1 MKATTKKPGLR
12 IVVLRSTTNK
22 PMRSLLTAGVILA
35 VVGASPAIAQSDD
48 EAPLVSGNDAERSG
62 GNSAGELFFLVE
74 DLRAEVQ
81 QLRGQLENTSHQ
93 VKRLREQARER
104 YIDLDERLVD
114 LDSRLSDLEE
124 SSEESRSS
132 DDTSDSDDSGD
143 SDGESDD
150 GGESA
155 SYREPDEAER
165 EAYASIQ
172 YLIQE
177 EQDYEAAIDEIYSF
191 LEEYPE
197 GDLSVNAYYWLGELY
212 LSQGKYEQAQ
222 QAFTIVTSRH
232 ESHRKAPDALF
243 KRAVAHDRANNTEQA
258 REVLD
263 QLEERYPESEAAAL
277 GREYRNE
284 MG

>member
-1 MKATTKKPGLR
+1 MRNLLAAGL
-12 IVVLRSTTNK
+12 I
-22 PMRSLLTAGVILA
+22 LTMAGTI
-35 VVGASPAIAQSDD
+35 PAIAQD
-48 EAPLVSGNDAERSG
+48 EGDAPLVSGNDAGPPGGSSG
-62 GNSAGELFFLVE
+62 GELFFMVE
-74 DLRAEVQ
+74 DLRAEVEH
-81 QLRGQLENTSHQ
+81 LRGQIEETSHQ
-93 VKRLREQARER
+93 LQRLRKQARER

-114 LDSRLSDLEE
+114 LDSRLSELEE
-124 SSEESRSS
+124 SSEGSSSS
-132 DDTSDSDDSGD
+132 DKISDSGNSSDSDEKKDGSG
-143 SDGESDD
+143 EP
-150 GGESA
+150 A
-155 SYREPDEAER
+155 SYRQPDKVER

-232 ESHRKAPDALF
+232 ASHRKAPDALF
-243 KRAVAHDRANNTEQA
+243 KRAVAHDRADNTEQA
-258 REVLD
+258 RKVLD
-263 QLEERYPESEAAAL
+263 QLEERYPESKASAL

>member
-1 MKATTKKPGLR
+1 
-12 IVVLRSTTNK
+12 
-22 PMRSLLTAGVILA
+22 MRSLLKAGLILA
-35 VVGASPAIAQSDD
+35 VVGASPAIAQNEG
-48 EAPLVSGNDAERSG
+48 EAPLVSGNNPERSG

-74 DLRAEVQ
+74 ELRAEVQ
-81 QLRGQLENTSHQ
+81 HLRGQLEETSHQ
-93 VKRLREQARER
+93 VKRLRQQARER

-124 SSEESRSS
+124 SPEKTRSGEN
-132 DDTSDSDDSGD
+132 TSDSAEESSNSG
-143 SDGESDD
+143 SSGEST
-150 GGESA
+150 
-155 SYREPDEAER
+155 SYRQPDEAER

-197 GDLSVNAYYWLGELY
+197 GDLSVNAYYWLGEVY
-212 LSQGKYEQAQ
+212 LSQGKHEQAQ

-232 ESHRKAPDALF
+232 ASHRKAPDALF
-243 KRAVAHDRANNTEQA
+243 KLAVAHDRAGDGEQA
-258 REVLD
+258 RSILD
-263 QLEERYPESEAAAL
+263 RLGERYPESEAAAL

>member
-1 MKATTKKPGLR
+1 
-12 IVVLRSTTNK
+12 
-22 PMRSLLTAGVILA
+22 MRSLLTAGLILA
-35 VVGASPAIAQSDD
+35 VVGVSPAIAQNDG
-48 EAPLVSGNDAERSG
+48 EAPLVSGNDPERSG
-62 GNSAGELFFLVE
+62 GSSAGELFFLVE

-81 QLRGQLENTSHQ
+81 HLRGQLEQTTHQ
-93 VKRLREQARER
+93 VKRLRQQARER

-114 LDSRLSDLEE
+114 LDSRLSELEE
-124 SSEESRSS
+124 SSEDSQSS
-132 DDTSDSDDSGD
+132 GNTSDAGDSGD
-143 SDGESDD
+143 GDSSGEST
-150 GGESA
+150 
-155 SYREPDEAER
+155 SYRQPDEAER

-212 LSQGKYEQAQ
+212 LSQGKNEQAQ
-222 QAFTIVTSRH
+222 QAFTIVTSKH

-243 KRAVAHDRANNTEQA
+243 KLAVAHDRAGNGEQA
-258 REVLD
+258 RRILD
-263 QLEERYPESEAAAL
+263 QLGERYPESEAAAL